1 MKKTVHYLFLAA
13 AVFLFIWIILPQE
26 KLFGSTIDWYC
37 QHVTI
42 ADTMRKQFL
51 ETGEL
56 MPDWCSLGSG
66 TNFYTLSYY
75 GFLRPDVL
83 ISFFFP
89 DIPMEI
95 FIQGYAILEMIA
107 GSWLLYWWL
116 QKKGI
121 PESLCFT
128 VGFLYL
134 TSNCMFQAHRQIMF
148 ISYLPFLILALI
160 CVDRLLQEN
169 TSRSSR
175 HFPVC
180 TGLSLSICMIILHSF
195 YFFPACF
202 VCILLY
208 FLQLDNRPEKRP
220 WLPFLCSVTAGVSL
234 SMVSLLPTAL
244 TILENKK
251 DVKSA
256 SIREIF
262 TVNPSLNTL
271 LYSPY
276 GCGLTLI
283 CLYCLLLCLFR
294 KKTQKTAAVLCL
306 LLCSQFCCWILNGTL
321 YLRPKALIPFLPLI
335 LLLTADTLREIH
347 EKSIRHRFPLALL
360 CMIPGLIQILFLHSG
375 RKILILTDILFLL
388 VYAVSNHRP
397 VERLAGIFLV
407 FLIPSL
413 IFVSTARTE
422 SYVSSSNQS
431 REIFSSEEIK
441 RVLSEDN
448 NSALDILSAPM
459 TNSNYLPAGNLRR
472 TTMYSSVSN
481 SAYNRLFYDILKMP
495 VSTRNR
501 VAMNADAN
509 PFQEYLMGVRYILT
523 AKNKLPEGYF
533 PLLQKGDYI
542 LAENRHVLPYAYGT
556 TALLIEKTFD
566 TLSYP
571 QTLDT
576 LANRTIVP
584 EASDTSTTAY
594 TSLMKEY
601 PLPGDFLEAPES
613 GQALTVTKHLPAVL
627 EHQILLLSCDIS
639 YNGKKDIDITIN
651 GIRNRLSGSDAPY
664 PNRNETFTWILS
676 GNEPLKTLD
685 IHFSQGDYKIHNI
698 QAFTLPFSALA
709 HPDIQPFRPSA
720 VKEKELLHGSIAMSG
735 DGYFVTSFSYSKG
748 YQILVDGKKET
759 PRMVNKGF
767 LGFPVKKGTHEI
779 VIRFHAPGKSIGILF
794 SFAAAV
800 FLILAKLSTLPLS
813 SALRFPPDSRNNS
826 YGVRPL

>member
-1 MKKTVHYLFLAA
+1 MKKAVNYLLLAG
-13 AVFLFIWIILPQE
+13 AVFLFIWITLPQG
-26 KLFGSTIDWYC
+26 KLFGSTTDWYC

-56 MPDWCSLGSG
+56 LPDWCALGNG

-89 DIPMEI
+89 NVPMEV
-95 FIQGYAILEMIA
+95 FIQGYAILEMLL

-116 QKKGI
+116 QKKNI
-121 PESLCFT
+121 PENLCFT
-128 VGFLYL
+128 GGFLYL

-160 CVDRLLQEN
+160 FTDSLYQEN
-169 TSRSSR
+169 TSCFFRR
-175 HFPVC
+175 FPVHA
-180 TGLSLSICMIILHSF
+180 GLSLSVCMIILHSF

-202 VCILLY
+202 VCLTLY

-220 WLPFLCSVTAGVSL
+220 WIPFLSSVATGISL
-234 SMVSLLPTAL
+234 SMIYLLPTAL
-244 TILENKK
+244 AILENKK

-256 SIREIF
+256 SIRQIF

-294 KKTQKTAAVLCL
+294 KQTQKTAAILCI

-335 LLLTADTLREIH
+335 LLLTADTLKELH

-360 CMIPGLIQILFLHSG
+360 CMIPGLVQILFLHSG
-375 RKILILTDILFLL
+375 RKILILADILFLL
-388 VYAVSNHRP
+388 LYAGFHTGLS
-397 VERLAGIFLV
+397 EKLAGFFLV

-422 SYVSSSNQS
+422 SYASASTKS
-431 REIFSSEEIK
+431 REIFSQKEIK
-441 RVLSEDN
+441 SVLSEADRTM
-448 NSALDILSAPM
+448 DILSAPM
-459 TNSNYLPAGNLRR
+459 TNSNYLPLGSLRR

-481 SAYNRLFYDILKMP
+481 STYNRLFYDILKMP

-501 VAMNADAN
+501 VSMNADAN

-523 AKNKLPEGYF
+523 TEDKLPEGYL
-533 PLLQKGDYI
+533 PLLQKGDFV
-542 LAENRHVLPYAYGT
+542 LAENRQVLPSAYGT
-556 TALLIEKTFD
+556 TALLNEKDFD
-566 TLSYP
+566 ALSYP

-576 LANRTIVP
+576 LANRTVVP
-584 EASDTSTTAY
+584 ENSGASTTPC

-601 PLPGDFLEAPES
+601 PLPVNFLEAPEN
-613 GQALTVTKHLPAVL
+613 GQALTITRQLPSIL
-627 EHQILLLSCDIS
+627 EHQILLLSCDVS
-639 YNGKKDIDITIN
+639 YRGKKDIDVTIN
-651 GIRNRLSGSDAPY
+651 GIRNRLSGSDASY
-664 PNRNETFTWILS
+664 PNHNETFTWILS
-676 GNEPLKTLD
+676 GNEPLKSLN
-685 IHFSQGDYKIHNI
+685 IHFSPGNYKLCNV
-698 QAFTLPFSALA
+698 QAFILPFSALR
-709 HPDIQPFRPSA
+709 HPDIQPFRSS
-720 VKEKELLHGSIAMSG
+720 VTEKKEILHGSIGMKE
-735 DGYFVTSFSYSKG
+735 DGYFVTSFSYSRG
-748 YQILVDGKKET
+748 YQILVDGKKIKPEL
-759 PRMVNKGF
+759 VNKGF

-779 VIRFHAPGKSIGILF
+779 LIRFHAPGKSMGILF
-794 SFAAAV
+794 TFSAAV
-800 FLILAKLSTLPLS
+800 LLLAKLSTLSLS
-813 SALRFPPDSRNNS
+813 SVLRFPQDSRNNS

>member
-1 MKKTVHYLFLAA
+1 
-13 AVFLFIWIILPQE
+13 
-26 KLFGSTIDWYC
+26 
-37 QHVTI
+37 
-42 ADTMRKQFL
+42 
-51 ETGEL
+51 
-56 MPDWCSLGSG
+56 
-66 TNFYTLSYY
+66 
-75 GFLRPDVL
+75 
-83 ISFFFP
+83 
-89 DIPMEI
+89 
-95 FIQGYAILEMIA
+95 
-107 GSWLLYWWL
+107 
-116 QKKGI
+116 
-121 PESLCFT
+121 
-128 VGFLYL
+128 
-134 TSNCMFQAHRQIMF
+134 
-148 ISYLPFLILALI
+148 
-160 CVDRLLQEN
+160 
-169 TSRSSR
+169 
-175 HFPVC
+175 
-180 TGLSLSICMIILHSF
+180 
-195 YFFPACF
+195 
-202 VCILLY
+202 
-208 FLQLDNRPEKRP
+208 
-220 WLPFLCSVTAGVSL
+220 
-234 SMVSLLPTAL
+234 
-244 TILENKK
+244 
-251 DVKSA
+251 
-256 SIREIF
+256 
-262 TVNPSLNTL
+262 
-271 LYSPY
+271 
-276 GCGLTLI
+276 
-283 CLYCLLLCLFR
+283 
-294 KKTQKTAAVLCL
+294 
-306 LLCSQFCCWILNGTL
+306 
-321 YLRPKALIPFLPLI
+321 
-335 LLLTADTLREIH
+335 
-347 EKSIRHRFPLALL
+347 
-360 CMIPGLIQILFLHSG
+360 
-375 RKILILTDILFLL
+375 
-388 VYAVSNHRP
+388 
-397 VERLAGIFLV
+397 
-407 FLIPSL
+407 
-413 IFVSTARTE
+413 
-422 SYVSSSNQS
+422 
-431 REIFSSEEIK
+431 
-441 RVLSEDN
+441 
-448 NSALDILSAPM
+448 M

-556 TALLIEKTFD
+556 TALLSEKTFD

-584 EASDTSTTAY
+584 EDSVTTAASY

-601 PLPGDFLEAPES
+601 PLPADFLEMPES

-794 SFAAAV
+794 SFAAV